1 MRYRLPFNH
10 LLVPDKVGYKLTEL
24 ALEEDW
30 RTQQLFALLD
40 KRGYLTDEEVPR
52 MRRYLHTM
60 RILETE
66 VRMRQQARGYYG
78 I

>member
-1 MRYRLPFNH
+1 MRYRLPFNKY
-10 LLVPDKVGYKLTEL
+10 LVPDKVGYKLTEL
-24 ALEEDW
+24 TLAEDW
-30 RTQQLFALLD
+30 RTQQLFAILD
-40 KRGYLTDEEVPR
+40 KRGNLTEEELPR